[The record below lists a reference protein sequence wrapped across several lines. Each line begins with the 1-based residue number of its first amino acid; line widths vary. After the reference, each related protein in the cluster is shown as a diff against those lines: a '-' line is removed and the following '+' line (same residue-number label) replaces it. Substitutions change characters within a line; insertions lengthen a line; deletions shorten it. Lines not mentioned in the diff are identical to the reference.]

1 MQHKQRMQPGKTGK
15 KPPER
20 RLFHKPVT
28 PGKLAIYALLA
39 LLVVGLMVI
48 GNFIYVTVINAR
60 AAFPDKPV
68 STPQATAVPE
78 ASSGV
83 ELSPEPT
90 QTLSPEE
97 QLSLLADPNFM
108 KDRVNILLTGIDYA
122 PEREGR
128 NDFRTDTI
136 MMFSVNFATG
146 KVDILSVPRDSYAD
160 IAFTDRRWKINGA
173 YMSAGGADGKGYEC
187 LMQTVS
193 DTIGGVPVNYYL
205 AVEMQAVK
213 DIVDI
218 LGGIWYDV
226 DYEIDMNGRNL
237 SKGYQQLDGQAV
249 LDYCRA
255 RNGITS
261 GTDID
266 RIDRQQ
272 RLLMEVFRQIK
283 KANLLTEMP
292 QIYDTMK
299 EKVDTNLTL
308 EQIAALALF
317 ALDLDPETE
326 LSRYALKGEYMQA
339 YNATYYVLDHNIT
352 VDIISRI
359 FNQDVSKTID
369 WTYSIG
375 YVAFDNAKISLD
387 KAIIKL
393 QDYLDQRRKTLSP
406 ELIAQT
412 EALLAQS
419 EDLLDANDAY
429 SKGDDTAA
437 EDMNAMTAELEDL
450 YQTLLVYVPPT
461 PTPAPSATVK
471 PTKKPAPSTTPQPTE
486 KPSPDPTP
494 TVTPAPTPEITPEP

>member
-1 MQHKQRMQPGKTGK
+1 MQQKQRMQPGKAGK
-15 KPPER
+15 KPPEK

-39 LLVVGLMVI
+39 LLAVGLVVL

-60 AAFPDKPV
+60 AAFPDMPLSTPKPAD
-68 STPQATAVPE
+68 TPQASFGA
-78 ASSGV
+78 
-83 ELSPEPT
+83 ELTPEPT
-90 QTLSPEE
+90 PTLSPEE

-160 IAFTDRRWKINGA
+160 IAFTDNRWKINGA

-218 LGGIWYDV
+218 LGGVWYDV
-226 DYEIDMNGRNL
+226 DYEINMNGRHL
-237 SKGYQQLDGQAV
+237 SKGYQLLDGQAV

-255 RNGITS
+255 RKGITS

-299 EKVDTNLTL
+299 ERIDTNLTL
-308 EQIAALALF
+308 EQIAALAFF

-326 LSRYALKGEYMQA
+326 LSRYALKGEYMEA

-352 VDIISRI
+352 VDIIRQI
-359 FNQDVSKTID
+359 FGQDVSKTID
-369 WTYSIG
+369 WKYSIG
-375 YVAFDNAKISLD
+375 YVKFDNAKINLD

-393 QDYLDQRRKTLSP
+393 QDYLDQRRATLSP

-412 EALLAQS
+412 EALLTQS

-429 SKGDDTAA
+429 VKGDETAA
-437 EDMNAMTAELEDL
+437 EDMNAMTAQLEVM

-461 PTPAPSATVK
+461 PTPAPTIA
-471 PTKKPAPSTTPQPTE
+471 
-486 KPSPDPTP
+486 PTP
-494 TVTPAPTPEITPEP
+494 MPTGTPVPTATPAPTDPPSPTETL

>member
-1 MQHKQRMQPGKTGK
+1 MQQRQTPQPDRSGK
-15 KPPER
+15 KPQEE
-20 RLFHKPVT
+20 RLFHRPVT
-28 PGKLAIYALLA
+28 LGKLAIYALLA
-39 LLVVGLMVI
+39 LLAVALMLL
-48 GNFIYVTVINAR
+48 GNFIYVTVINAP
-60 AAFPDKPV
+60 AAFPDMPV
-68 STPQATAVPE
+68 STPRATDTPQI
-78 ASSGV
+78 SSSA
-83 ELSPEPT
+83 ELTPEPT

-160 IAFTDRRWKINGA
+160 IAFTDKRYKINGA

-193 DTIGGVPVNYYL
+193 DTIGGIPVNYYV

-218 LGGIWYDV
+218 LGGVWYDV
-226 DYEIDMNGRNL
+226 DYDINMNGRHL
-237 SKGYQQLDGQAV
+237 SKGYQLLDGQAV

-255 RNGITS
+255 RKGITS

-272 RLLMEVFRQIK
+272 RLLMEVFRQVK

-292 QIYDTMK
+292 QIYNTMK
-299 EKVDTNLTL
+299 ERIDTNLTF
-308 EQIAALALF
+308 EQIAALAFF
-317 ALDLDPETE
+317 ALDLDPESE
-326 LSRYALKGEYMQA
+326 LSRYALKGDFMQV
-339 YNATYYVLDHNIT
+339 YNAAYYVLDHNVT
-352 VDIISRI
+352 VDIIQRI
-359 FNQDVSKTID
+359 FGQDVSKTID

-375 YVAFDNAKISLD
+375 YVTFDNAKINLD

-393 QDYLDQRRKTLSP
+393 QDYLNQRRVTLST

-412 EALLAQS
+412 EALLTQA
-419 EDLLDANDAY
+419 EELLDENTVY
-429 SKGDDTAA
+429 VKGDEAA
-437 EDMNAMTAELEDL
+437 AKDMDDMTVQLEAL

-461 PTPAPSATVK
+461 PTPAPSAT
-471 PTKKPAPSTTPQPTE
+471 SQPT
-486 KPSPDPTP
+486 PTPTPTPTSTPTP
-494 TVTPAPTPEITPEP
+494 TVTPSPTPAPEETPAP

>member
-1 MQHKQRMQPGKTGK
+1 MQKQKQQPGEAGK
-15 KPPER
+15 KPPEK

-28 PGKLAIYALLA
+28 PVKLTIYALLA
-39 LLVVGLMVI
+39 LLVVALVLL

-60 AAFPDKPV
+60 AAFPDIPL
-68 STPQATAVPE
+68 STPKVTDAPQPSLDA
-78 ASSGV
+78 
-83 ELSPEPT
+83 ELTPEPT

-160 IAFTDRRWKINGA
+160 IAYTDKRYKINGA
-173 YMSAGGADGKGYEC
+173 YMSAGGADGQGYEC

-193 DTIGGVPVNYYL
+193 DTIGGIPVNYYV

-218 LGGIWYDV
+218 LGGVWYDV
-226 DYEIDMNGRNL
+226 DYEINMNGRHL
-237 SKGYQQLDGQAV
+237 SKGYQLLDGQAV

-255 RNGITS
+255 RKGITS

-272 RLLMEVFRQIK
+272 RLLMEVFKQVK

-292 QIYDTMK
+292 QIYNTMK
-299 EKVDTNLTL
+299 EKIDTNLTL
-308 EQIAALALF
+308 EQIAALAFF
-317 ALDLDPETE
+317 ALDLDPESE
-326 LSRYALKGEYMQA
+326 LSRHALKGEYMQA

-352 VDIISRI
+352 VDIIRQI
-359 FNQDVSKTID
+359 FGQDVSKTID

-375 YVAFDNAKISLD
+375 YVTFDNAKINLN

-393 QDYLDQRRKTLSP
+393 QDYLNQRRTTLSP

-412 EALLAQS
+412 EALLTQA
-419 EDLLDANDAY
+419 EDLLDANNIYVISDE
-429 SKGDDTAA
+429 TAA
-437 EDMNAMTAELEDL
+437 LDMNDMATKLEAMV
-450 YQTLLVYVPPT
+450 QTLTTYVPPT
-461 PTPAPSATVK
+461 STPAPSATPQAT
-471 PTKKPAPSTTPQPTE
+471 PTAA
-486 KPSPDPTP
+486 PTP
-494 TVTPAPTPEITPEP
+494 TVVPTPTATSSPPPTPAPEETS

>member
-1 MQHKQRMQPGKTGK
+1 MQQKQRMQPGKAGK
-15 KPPER
+15 KPPEK

-28 PGKLAIYALLA
+28 PGKLVLYALLA
-39 LLVVGLMVI
+39 LLAVGLVVLV
-48 GNFIYVTVINAR
+48 NFIYVTVINAR
-60 AAFPDKPV
+60 AAFPDMPL
-68 STPQATAVPE
+68 STPQPTDEPQD
-78 ASSGV
+78 SSDV
-83 ELSPEPT
+83 ELTPEPT
-90 QTLSPEE
+90 PTLSPEE

-160 IAFTDRRWKINGA
+160 IAFTDNRWKINGA

-218 LGGIWYDV
+218 LGGVWYDV
-226 DYEIDMNGRNL
+226 DYEINMNGRHL
-237 SKGYQQLDGQAV
+237 SKGYQLLDGQAV

-255 RNGITS
+255 RKGITS

-299 EKVDTNLTL
+299 ERIDTNLTL
-308 EQIAALALF
+308 EQIAALAFF

-326 LSRYALKGEYMQA
+326 LSRYALKGEYMEA

-352 VDIISRI
+352 VDIIRQI
-359 FNQDVSKTID
+359 FGQDVSKTID
-369 WTYSIG
+369 WKYSIG
-375 YVAFDNAKISLD
+375 YVKFDNAKINLD

-393 QDYLDQRRKTLSP
+393 QDYLDQRRATLSP

-412 EALLAQS
+412 EALLTQS

-429 SKGDDTAA
+429 VKGDETAA
-437 EDMNAMTAELEDL
+437 EDMNAMTAELEAM
-450 YQTLLVYVPPT
+450 YQTLTAYVPPT
-461 PTPAPSATVK
+461 PTPAPTIA
-471 PTKKPAPSTTPQPTE
+471 
-486 KPSPDPTP
+486 PTP
-494 TVTPAPTPEITPEP
+494 MPTGTPVPTATPAPTDPPSPTETL

>member
-1 MQHKQRMQPGKTGK
+1 MQQQKQRMQPVKAGK
-15 KPPER
+15 KSPGK

-28 PGKLAIYALLA
+28 LGKLVLYALLA
-39 LLVVGLMVI
+39 LLAVGLVVL
-48 GNFIYVTVINAR
+48 GNFVYVTVINAR
-60 AAFPDKPV
+60 AAFPDMPV
-68 STPQATAVPE
+68 STPKTTDAPE

-83 ELSPEPT
+83 ELTPEPT

-97 QLSLLADPNFM
+97 QLYLLADPNFM

-146 KVDILSVPRDSYAD
+146 KVDILSVPRDSFAD
-160 IAFTDRRWKINGA
+160 IAFTDNRWKINGA

-187 LMQTVS
+187 LMQTIS

-218 LGGIWYDV
+218 LGGVWYDV
-226 DYEIDMNGRNL
+226 DYEINMNGRHL
-237 SKGYQQLDGQAV
+237 SKGYQLLDGQAV

-255 RNGITS
+255 RKGITS

-272 RLLMEVFRQIK
+272 RLLMEVFKQIK
-283 KANLLTEMP
+283 KANLLNEMP

-299 EKVDTNLTL
+299 ERIDTNLKL
-308 EQIAALALF
+308 EQIAALAFF

-326 LSRYALKGEYMQA
+326 LSRYALKGEYMEA

-352 VDIISRI
+352 VDIINQI
-359 FNQDVSKTID
+359 FGQNVSKTID

-375 YVAFDNAKISLD
+375 YVTFDNAKINLD

-393 QDYLDQRRKTLSP
+393 KDYLDQRRATLSP

-429 SKGDDTAA
+429 AKGDETAA
-437 EDMNAMTAELEDL
+437 GDMDDMTAELETM
-450 YQTLLVYVPPT
+450 YQTLLIYVPPT
-461 PTPAPSATVK
+461 PTPAPS
-471 PTKKPAPSTTPQPTE
+471 TTPPPTQ
-486 KPSPDPTP
+486 KP
-494 TVTPAPTPEITPEP
+494 TVTPTPTPESTPEP

>member
-1 MQHKQRMQPGKTGK
+1 MQQNQTPQQSKSGK

-28 PGKLAIYALLA
+28 PGKLVIYALLSLLAAA
-39 LLVVGLMVI
+39 LVLLGRFV
-48 GNFIYVTVINAR
+48 YVTVIDAR
-60 AAFPDKPV
+60 AAFPEIPV
-68 STPQATAVPE
+68 STPQIPDAPQSSFGAEPTAV
-78 ASSGV
+78 
-83 ELSPEPT
+83 PT

-97 QLSLLADPNFM
+97 QLSLLADTDFM

-160 IAFTDRRWKINGA
+160 IAFTDKRYKINGA

-193 DTIGGVPVNYYL
+193 DTIGGVPVSYYV

-218 LGGIWYDV
+218 LGGVWYDV
-226 DYEIDMNGRNL
+226 DYEINMNGRHL
-237 SKGYQQLDGQAV
+237 SKGYQLLDGQDV

-255 RNGITS
+255 RKGITS

-272 RLLMEVFRQIK
+272 RLLMEVFKQVK

-292 QIYDTMK
+292 RIYETMK
-299 EKVDTNLTL
+299 EKIDTNLTP
-308 EQIAALALF
+308 EQIAALAFF
-317 ALDLDPETE
+317 ALDLDPESG
-326 LSRYALKGEYMQA
+326 LSRHALKGEYMEA

-352 VDIISRI
+352 ADIIRQI
-359 FNQDVSKTID
+359 FGQDVTKTID
-369 WTYSIG
+369 WKYSIG
-375 YVAFDNAKISLD
+375 FVTFDTAKTNLD
-387 KAIIKL
+387 KAITTL
-393 QDYLDQRRKTLSP
+393 QDYLNQRRTTLST

-412 EALLAQS
+412 EALLTQA
-419 EDLLDANDAY
+419 EELLDENSAYVTNDE
-429 SKGDDTAA
+429 AA
-437 EDMNAMTAELEDL
+437 AKDMDAMTVQLEVMV
-450 YQTLLVYVPPT
+450 QTLTAYVPPT
-461 PTPAPSATVK
+461 PTPAPTAT
-471 PTKKPAPSTTPQPTE
+471 AA
-486 KPSPDPTP
+486 PTP
-494 TVTPAPTPEITPEP
+494 TPTPTATAAPTPTPTPTATAAPTPTPAPEETS